1 MDIYFNLI
9 LVTAIII
16 MFILMKYTINVY
28 LYIGIIM
35 LSATGLIV
43 ATFSPLYLVTGSNM
57 SLVYSGTQ
65 LIGAVSVPIQ
75 QELSTYNYIFQLY
88 YLMTLLG
95 SIVYWTLDS
104 PKKQDY

>member
-9 LVTAIII
+9 LVSVIII

-43 ATFSPLYLVTGSNM
+43 ATFSPLYLIVGYNTSITYTPA
-57 SLVYSGTQ
+57 L
-65 LIGAVSVPIQ
+65 SVLTYPIQ
-75 QELSTYNYIFQLY
+75 QELSIYNYIFQLY
-88 YLMTLLG
+88 YLMSMLG
-95 SIVYWTLDS
+95 AILYWTLDS